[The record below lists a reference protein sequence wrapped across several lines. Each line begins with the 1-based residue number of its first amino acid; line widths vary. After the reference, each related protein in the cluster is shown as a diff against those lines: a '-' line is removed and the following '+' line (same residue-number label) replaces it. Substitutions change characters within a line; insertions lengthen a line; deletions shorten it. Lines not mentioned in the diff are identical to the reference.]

1 MPSAA
6 WSPSISLRQL
16 WSMARGRT
24 QLPSC
29 TQEAGTD
36 GGWGGIHRHSIRV
49 YIFDVTN
56 THTYY
61 YSEIG
66 YMHNM
71 HTHLNY
77 RFIRSL
83 TAECARRL
91 TLKEIKSPCGMSH
104 PISPPV
110 KMLLFPLV
118 PVTFSSGYLG
128 LCGAERHQR
137 GNLARRPRVDEA
149 SP

>member
-24 QLPSC
+24 QMPSC

-36 GGWGGIHRHSIRV
+36 GGGEYTGTAL
-49 YIFDVTN
+49 DVTN

>member
-1 MPSAA
+1 
-6 WSPSISLRQL
+6 
-16 WSMARGRT
+16 
-24 QLPSC
+24 
-29 TQEAGTD
+29 
-36 GGWGGIHRHSIRV
+36 
-49 YIFDVTN
+49 
-56 THTYY
+56 
-61 YSEIG
+61 
-66 YMHNM
+66 M

-83 TAECARRL
+83 TAECAGRL
-91 TLKEIKSPCGMSH
+91 TLKEIKSPCGMSQ

-137 GNLARRPRVDEA
+137 GKLSEAAVRRRRPPRDNPPANAPSAISPRTQITA
-149 SP
+149 SH